1 MNMSQRQPKDQTK
14 AAGPVKAKTDTSG
27 MGRTPDSKPLTEQD
41 LDAVVGGA
49 KTKKTKFPYVY
60 R

>member
-1 MNMSQRQPKDQTK
+1 MSQRQPKDQAK
-14 AAGPVKAKTDTSG
+14 ATDPVKTRTGTSG
-27 MGRTPDSKPLTEQD
+27 AGRTPDNKPLTEQD